1 MALSH
6 ADVAQRFADCRTGKG
21 TALTVEAFDAGR
33 PGRTLHGHFKTVAT
47 AWSYSTQIAHLV
59 DNEITGKRE
68 MWKTY
73 VRYSMTT
80 DRHLRHLMSAYVRK
94 HGTGMDGYATIY
106 NFGRGNDDLLRSC
119 LARFNLEL
127 PDVDKPRIHDA
138 TRRGVVQSLKA
149 HLQAATHQ
157 ITDGLPPHAY
167 AWAQDSLTKAREQ
180 DEMLTHWLTLP
191 VDDMRTTVRAYMT
204 LNELGG
210 YK

>member
-6 ADVAQRFADCRTGKG
+6 ASVAQRFADCRTGKG

-68 MWKTY
+68 MWRTY
-73 VRYSMTT
+73 VRYSATT
-80 DRHLRHLMSAYVRK
+80 DRHMRHLMSAYSRK
-94 HGTGMDGYATIY
+94 YGYDTIY

-119 LARFNLEL
+119 LARFNFEL

-149 HLQAATHQ
+149 HLQAAVHQ

-204 LNELGG
+204 LNELGS

>member
-6 ADVAQRFADCRTGKG
+6 ADVAQRFADGRQGKG
-21 TALTVEAFDAGR
+21 TALTVGAYGADN
-33 PGRTLHGHFKTVAT
+33 PGQILHGHFKIVAT
-47 AWSYSTQIAHLV
+47 AWSYATQIAHLV

-68 MWKTY
+68 MWKTS
-73 VRYSMTT
+73 VRYSNTT
-80 DRHLRHLMSAYVRK
+80 DRHMRYLMSGYSRK
-94 HGTGMDGYATIY
+94 YGWDTIY
-106 NFGRGNDDLLRSC
+106 QFGRGDDRHLQER
-119 LARFNLEL
+119 LARFNIEL

-149 HLQAATHQ
+149 HLQSAAHQ

-167 AWAQDSLTKAREQ
+167 AWAQWSLTKAREQ
-180 DEMLTHWLTLP
+180 EEMLTHWLTLP
-191 VDDMRTTVRAYMT
+191 VDEMRVTVRAYMT

>member
-6 ADVAQRFADCRTGKG
+6 ASVAQRFADGRTGKG
-21 TALTVEAFDAGR
+21 TALAVEAVDAGR
-33 PGRTLHGHFKTVAT
+33 PGRVLHGHFKTVAT
-47 AWSYSTQIAHLV
+47 AWSYSTQVAHLV

-73 VRYSMTT
+73 VRYSVTT
-80 DRHLRHLMSAYVRK
+80 DRHLRHLMSAYARK
-94 HGTGMDGYATIY
+94 YGYDTVY

-119 LARFNLEL
+119 LARFNIEL

-149 HLQAATHQ
+149 HLQAAVHQ

-204 LNELGG
+204 LNELGS